1 MWNGET
7 YDFTSRRWVIDE
19 AWDFRAHYCLDI
31 RLVNLGVWLNVKKY
45 CSVWHRL
52 TYGWKDVK
60 SNKTFVWLTQRCERW
75 RLTRIQ
81 TMRQTHEH
89 PAKKKLRLATSSS
102 VWDLCLFQS
111 LICFLS
117 DFCVMGQGSNDP
129 DPRET
134 CELWRFQFYW
144 VHEFTT
150 HVRWCSVFMCVLIW
164 GSV

>member
-31 RLVNLGVWLNVKKY
+31 QLVNLGVWLNVKKY
-45 CSVWHRL
+45 CRVWHRL

-89 PAKKKLRLATSSS
+89 PAKKSWDWPHPAVSEICAYSSLWYVFCLTS
-102 VWDLCLFQS
+102 VWWVKVQTMR
-111 LICFLS
+111 IPEKHVNYE
-117 DFCVMGQGSNDP
+117 DFNSIEFMSSQRMFVDVVCSCV
-129 DPRET
+129 
-134 CELWRFQFYW
+134 F
-144 VHEFTT
+144 
-150 HVRWCSVFMCVLIW
+150 
-164 GSV
+164 

>member
-31 RLVNLGVWLNVKKY
+31 QLVNLGVWLNVKKY
-45 CSVWHRL
+45 CRVWHRL

-89 PAKKKLRLATSSS
+89 PAKKAETGHIQQCLRSVLIPVFDMFFVWLLCDGSRFKRSGSPRNMWTMKISILLSS
-102 VWDLCLFQS
+102 
-111 LICFLS
+111 
-117 DFCVMGQGSNDP
+117 
-129 DPRET
+129 
-134 CELWRFQFYW
+134 W
-144 VHEFTT
+144 VHNA
-150 HVRWCSVFMCVLIW
+150 CSLM
-164 GSV
+164 